1 MKPQKPDR
9 AWFDKDKEEGRQC
22 KTKTDK
28 QANETKHSVMQVFFF
43 FFKLEI
49 QCKSN
54 LPHNCYTRN
63 IIKGF

>member
-9 AWFDKDKEEGRQC
+9 AWFDKDKEEGCQC

-43 FFKLEI
+43 FE
-49 QCKSN
+49 N
-54 LPHNCYTRN
+54 LKYNAKQSATQLLYSKYN
-63 IIKGF
+63 